1 MAMATGDEHGP
12 APAYALGALDPHE
25 RAAFEQHLATCREC
39 FLEVQAHCRAA
50 TDAMAGSGDAP
61 ASTLRQHVL
70 ELTDAPRTAIDTSL
84 YTWEEPVPGIR
95 MTTLFEDPARNLRK
109 VLVWARPGA
118 RYPSHRHLG
127 DEEILVLQGA
137 LGDARGVYRA
147 GDICRSRTGS
157 VHSEHVVGDE
167 DCFCFVVYH
176 GGHESVPE

>member
-1 MAMATGDEHGP
+1 MTMASSEDHGP
-12 APAYALGALDPHE
+12 ASAYALGALDPDE
-25 RAAFEQHLATCREC
+25 CAAFEQHVASCPDC
-39 FLEVQAHCRAA
+39 FAEVQAHRRVVHDALAGTGAAPSRA
-50 TDAMAGSGDAP
+50 
-61 ASTLRQHVL
+61 LRQQVL
-70 ELTDAPRTAIDTSL
+70 ELTEAPRSPVDPAL

-95 MTTLFEDPARNLRK
+95 MTTLFEDPARGLRK

-118 RYPSHRHLG
+118 HYPSHRHLG

-137 LGDARGVYRA
+137 LADGRAVYRA

-157 VHSEHVVGDE
+157 VHSEQVVGDE

>member
-1 MAMATGDEHGP
+1 MAMARGDEHGL
-12 APAYALGALDPHE
+12 APAYALGALDPDE
-25 RAAFEQHLATCREC
+25 RAAFEQHVASCPAC
-39 FLEVQAHCRAA
+39 FAEVQAHRRVAHGVLA
-50 TDAMAGSGDAP
+50 TSAAP
-61 ASTLRQHVL
+61 ARELRERVL
-70 ELTDAPRTAIDTSL
+70 EFTDAPRSPVDPRL
-84 YTWEEPVPGIR
+84 YTWDEPMPGIR
-95 MTTLFEDPARNLRK
+95 MATLFEDPARGLRK

-157 VHSEHVVGDE
+157 VHSENVVGDE